1 MGRVSGKVAIVT
13 GAARGQGRSHAMR
26 LAEEGADIIAIDL
39 CGQIDEVPYGMGT
52 AEDLAQTAKE
62 VEAFDRRV
70 VTVQADVR
78 DLSAMQAAVEQGVA
92 ELGPTDI
99 VVANAGIFTTALT
112 AEMSP
117 QMWQNM
123 IDVNLTGVW
132 TITRAALPGMIERG
146 AGGSIVLIS
155 STAGI
160 KGFPGMAHYTAAK
173 HGVVGLMKAL
183 AGEVGPHRI
192 RVNTIHPSA
201 VDTKMIMNDTMY
213 KLFLPHLENPGRAE
227 YGEIFETLHL
237 LPERW
242 VQPRDISNAVLFL
255 ASDEAQYITATQLK
269 IDLGFCEK

>member
-39 CGQIDEVPYGMGT
+39 CGQIDDVPYGMGT

-62 VEAFDRRV
+62 VEGFDRRI

-78 DLSAMQAAVEQGVA
+78 DLSAMQAAVDQGVA
-92 ELGPTDI
+92 ELGPIDI

-117 QMWQNM
+117 KMWQDM

-146 AGGSIVLIS
+146 AGGSIILIS

-160 KGFPGMAHYTAAK
+160 KGFPGMPHYTAAK
-173 HGVVGLMKAL
+173 HGVVGFMKAL

-213 KLFLPHLENPGRAE
+213 KLFLPHLENPGREE

-255 ASDEAQYITATQLK
+255 ASDEASFITGTELVIDGGYIAQ
-269 IDLGFCEK
+269 

>member
-13 GAARGQGRSHAMR
+13 GAARGQGRAHAMR
-26 LAEEGADIIAIDL
+26 LAEEGADIIAVDL
-39 CGQIDEVPYGMGT
+39 CGQVDEVPYQMGT

-62 VEAFDRRV
+62 VEAFDQRI

-78 DLSAMQAAVEQGVA
+78 DMAAMQAAVDQGVA
-92 ELGPTDI
+92 ELGPIDI
-99 VVANAGIFTTALT
+99 VVANAGIFTTAPI

-117 QMWQNM
+117 KMWQDM
-123 IDVNLTGVW
+123 LDVNLTGVW
-132 TITRAALPGMIERG
+132 TVVRAALPGMIERG
-146 AGGSIVLIS
+146 AGGSLVLIS

-213 KLFLPHLENPGRAE
+213 KLFLPHLDNPGREE
-227 YGEIFETLHL
+227 YGEIFESLHL

-255 ASDEAQYITATQLK
+255 ASDEAQFITATQLK

>member
-1 MGRVSGKVAIVT
+1 MGRVSGKVAFIT
-13 GAARGQGRSHAMR
+13 GAARGQGRAHALR
-26 LAEEGADIIAIDL
+26 LAEEGADIIAVDL
-39 CGQIDEVPYGMGT
+39 CGQVDGVPYQMGT

-62 VEAFDRRV
+62 VEAFDRRI
-70 VTVQADVR
+70 VTAAADVR
-78 DLSAMQAAVEQGVA
+78 DLSAMAAAVEAGVA
-92 ELGPTDI
+92 ELGPIDI

-112 AEMSP
+112 ADMSSK
-117 QMWQNM
+117 MWQDM

-132 TITRAALPGMIERG
+132 TVVRAALPGMIERG
-146 AGGSIVLIS
+146 AGGSLVLIS

-160 KGFPGMAHYTAAK
+160 KGFPALAHYTAAK

-201 VDTKMIMNDTMY
+201 VDTKMIMNETMY
-213 KLFLPHLENPGRAE
+213 KLFLPHLDNPGRQE
-227 YGEIFETLHL
+227 YGEIFQTLHL

-255 ASDEAQYITATQLK
+255 ASDEAQFITGQQLK